1 MTACTSANGR
11 GGMLSC
17 VVLNLWMYA
26 SATGSDLQCQR
37 DAALA
42 GPPVCGAGQLTDVGA
57 RGQQLRCLDPQPLQ
71 AVDRREHP
79 LGTALVHPSPER
91 LQLRCRRIAERA
103 SSGAGGFEVAA
114 DAVRDPEDVDAAAV
128 PHERPDQRGRRQRQ
142 RLHHAEPEHS
152 SEQQRYQKGGAP
164 PAHGALA
171 ALIVV
176 VGAQPPVPPPTAP
189 LVPAAAGAQ
198 QPLHHM
204 LERREYSEYP
214 PGPERPVS
222 HRC

>member
-26 SATGSDLQCQR
+26 SATAVRSDLQCQR

-79 LGTALVHPSPER
+79 LGTALVQFQAQHCVTGTASDLGSRQSIMPCPMPCPTVEKVLS
-91 LQLRCRRIAERA
+91 QL
-103 SSGAGGFEVAA
+103 
-114 DAVRDPEDVDAAAV
+114 DPN
-128 PHERPDQRGRRQRQ
+128 
-142 RLHHAEPEHS
+142 
-152 SEQQRYQKGGAP
+152 
-164 PAHGALA
+164 
-171 ALIVV
+171 
-176 VGAQPPVPPPTAP
+176 
-189 LVPAAAGAQ
+189 
-198 QPLHHM
+198 
-204 LERREYSEYP
+204 
-214 PGPERPVS
+214 
-222 HRC
+222 